1 MEVLIAL
8 LPNFCIGIVGV
19 LLAVRFVGRI
29 SLLHVLVYAS
39 IYMLAAVGVV
49 VWFVARYGAPEAGV
63 GGFLLSLLSTV
74 VGLGVG
80 VLIWMFASEREHQQ
94 RHRSS
99 Q

>member
-8 LPNFCIGIVGV
+8 LPNFCIGTVGIP
-19 LLAVRFVGRI
+19 LAVRFVGKI
-29 SLLHVLVYAS
+29 SFLHVMVYVG

-49 VWFVARYGAPEAGV
+49 VWFIVRYGTPEAGV
-63 GGFLLSLLSTV
+63 GGFLLSILSTF

-80 VLIWMFASEREHQQ
+80 VLIWMLNAEREHQQ